1 MKELFYWQNRGEF
14 MTLDEAIQRENKIA
28 EENQKIVDT
37 QIVFEDVSISELY
50 CDDTEV
56 IEEHL
61 SNYRKC
67 AEYHKQI
74 ADWLEELVML
84 RLDSCMIHMPER
96 LHLVEN
102 GYNKA
107 LDDFAEK
114 LNAKCDRMIKEKWNS
129 NVTPISWAEAYAD
142 FKDDI
147 DEIKEELKAGDIE

>member
-1 MKELFYWQNRGEF
+1 
-14 MTLDEAIQRENKIA
+14 MTLNEAIQRENNIA

-37 QIVFEDVSISELY
+37 QIVFDDVSISELY

-107 LDDFAEK
+107 LNDFVNACEKQFTTIYGQRYVDMRDIVNIAEQ
-114 LNAKCDRMIKEKWNS
+114 
-129 NVTPISWAEAYAD
+129 
-142 FKDDI
+142 
-147 DEIKEELKAGDIE
+147 LKGRCHQ